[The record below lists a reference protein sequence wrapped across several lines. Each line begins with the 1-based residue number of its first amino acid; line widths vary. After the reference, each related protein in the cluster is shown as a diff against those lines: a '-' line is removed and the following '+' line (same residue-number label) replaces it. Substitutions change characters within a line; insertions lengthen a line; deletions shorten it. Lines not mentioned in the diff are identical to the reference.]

1 MAVSSSSTPARAR
14 RAVAQEV
21 ASRVKS
27 IDASRQHA
35 AKMMELCIETTGDD
49 DARARRRRAR
59 VRERVAFGVRSF
71 DGSDVF
77 GRARVS
83 FFISQ
88 HHSFRLTGKKSTRHR
103 RRAERIGTRGDAIAR
118 TRRGDDVGVSA
129 R

>member
-1 MAVSSSSTPARAR
+1 MAVSSTSTPARAR

-59 VRERVAFGVRSF
+59 VRERVARVAFVRSMDRTYSVARACRF
-71 DGSDVF
+71 SSVNIIHSD
-77 GRARVS
+77 
-83 FFISQ
+83 
-88 HHSFRLTGKKSTRHR
+88 
-103 RRAERIGTRGDAIAR
+103 
-118 TRRGDDVGVSA
+118 
-129 R
+129 

>member
-1 MAVSSSSTPARAR
+1 MAVSSSTTPARAR

-59 VRERVAFGVRSF
+59 VRERVAFVVRVRS
-71 DGSDVF
+71 VVA
-77 GRARVS
+77 RACRFSSVNIIHS
-83 FFISQ
+83 F
-88 HHSFRLTGKKSTRHR
+88 FRLTEKKSTRRR

>member
-1 MAVSSSSTPARAR
+1 MAVSSSTPARAR
-14 RAVAQEV
+14 RAVAHEV

-35 AKMMELCIETTGDD
+35 AKMMELCIETTTGDD

-59 VRERVAFGVRSF
+59 VRERVARVAFV
-71 DGSDVF
+71 DGSDAF

-88 HHSFRLTGKKSTRHR
+88 HHSFIHSS
-103 RRAERIGTRGDAIAR
+103 D
-118 TRRGDDVGVSA
+118 
-129 R
+129 